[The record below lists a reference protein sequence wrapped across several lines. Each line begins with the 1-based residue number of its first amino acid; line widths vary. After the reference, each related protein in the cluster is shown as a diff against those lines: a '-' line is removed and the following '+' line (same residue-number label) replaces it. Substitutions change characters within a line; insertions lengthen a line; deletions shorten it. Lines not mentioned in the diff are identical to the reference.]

1 MINGKGHEFR
11 MEDESKLECYRPT
24 LGMTGAG
31 SGMTGGMKKENQLGF
46 VGDIMSKLQLKM
58 VVSGRTF
65 EEQIQKTK
73 TAIED
78 DR

>member
-1 MINGKGHEFR
+1 MINGQGHAFR
-11 MEDESKLECYRPT
+11 MEDESKLECYRPPP
-24 LGMTGAG
+24 AAAAA
-31 SGMTGGMKKENQLGF
+31 SGGVKKDQLAF
-46 VGDIMSKLQLKM
+46 VGDILLKLQLKM

-73 TAIED
+73 TSIED